1 MLQNATPLRKSA
13 AWPPNSPNISDEH
26 VSIHLLCCACYA
38 KCIFPDPLQKSHACH
53 RFWKFYK
60 TVFLTFGKVRNALRL
75 PRKNTSERPK
85 VVRTCNFLNILT
97 WKCASRHNRVHF
109 SDILTSKSA
118 SKLVCFVDFD
128 FEMCFAPQRRPLFRR
143 VFISHLARWRRA
155 RRFSEPTFRPSGATS
170 SFFWLFLFS
179 DLLSYSL
186 LFPDSSDLCSSICP
200 YCRKFDF

>member
-26 VSIHLLCCACYA
+26 VSIRLLCCACYA

-60 TVFLTFGKVRNALRL
+60 TVFLTFGKVL
-75 PRKNTSERPK
+75 PCACHAKTHLNVQKWSVH
-85 VVRTCNFLNILT
+85 VVFLNILT
-97 WKCASRHNRVHF
+97 WKCASRHNKAHF

-128 FEMCFAPQRRPLFRR
+128 FEMCFAPQRRPLFRH

-155 RRFSEPTFRPSGATS
+155 RRFSEPTFPPSGATS

-186 LFPDSSDLCSSICP
+186 LFPDSSHLCSSICP
-200 YCRKFDF
+200 YCQKFDF